1 MTSKLRWSAPAWA
14 LFTTR
19 HATETLADDL
29 PVAVTV
35 EQMGPA
41 RILHLGIGKG
51 KVSIAIALGKSPNA
65 TFTVRSAAEGGACV
79 DALATWL
86 GVPVPTPATDAV
98 AKPPPVTV
106 GVIDMGRGKGQRHVW
121 QLVQIVLGYES
132 RFYLIWRVAGTE
144 AFICEHESGNR
155 DALIAELAAV
165 LRDGTREV
173 GGAPP
178 TNGHYFMFDGEQ
190 STVDT
195 RAWARKLHLE
205 KADVERRL
213 EAAGRAH
220 VDPLY
225 AQIETALDAWPAD
238 PRGAAT
244 RVMKIPVYGCVGAV
258 WGAIAH
264 RDPATLSTREV
275 AALHQKLRSLAAA
288 DYVQRLYHQDEV
300 HALLLR

>member
-1 MTSKLRWSAPAWA
+1 MTSKSRWSAPAWA

-19 HATETLADDL
+19 HEVDALADDL
-29 PVAVTV
+29 PVAVTM

-41 RILHLGIGKG
+41 RILHLGVGKG
-51 KVSIAIALGKSPNA
+51 KVSIAIALGKTPNA
-65 TFTVRSAAEGGACV
+65 TFTARSAADGAACL

-86 GVPVPTPATDAV
+86 GVPVPPPSATAL

-106 GVIDMGRGKGQRHVW
+106 GVIDMGRGKGGRHVW
-121 QLVQIVLGYES
+121 QLVQIVLAHQA
-132 RFYLIWRVAGTE
+132 RLYLIWRVAGTE
-144 AFICEHESGNR
+144 AFLCEHESGER
-155 DALIAELAAV
+155 AELIAELAAV
-165 LRDGTREV
+165 LRDGARDV
-173 GGAPP
+173 SAVPASKA
-178 TNGHYFMFDGEQ
+178 YFMFDGEQ
-190 STVDT
+190 SNIATQT
-195 RAWARKLHLE
+195 WARKLHLE
-205 KADVERRL
+205 KGDVERRL

-225 AQIETALDAWPAD
+225 AQIDTALDAWPAD

-244 RVMKIPVYGCVGAV
+244 RAMKIPVSGCVGAV

-275 AALHQKLRSLAAA
+275 AALRQKLRSLAAA